1 VLPLH
6 PQSLVLLVIAGLL
19 LAIVGVRLGG
29 PIWLLHVGGGIAVL
43 AAVIGYA
50 RWDERHRP

>member
-1 VLPLH
+1 MRLEPKSLILVVAAG
-6 PQSLVLLVIAGLL
+6 LVLGVLALRAGWPVWF
-19 LAIVGVRLGG
+19 AHVGV
-29 PIWLLHVGGGIAVL
+29 GISTA